1 MSPENNQKWYGNTN
15 TIPLQLQSKQTFRTG
30 CSAVSRIRGHVRH
43 RARPGAAHTTHIA
56 CVAPPP
62 ADVSAVREIKGA
74 HTHATC
80 NATSSAQNV
89 QPARHCSHVF
99 TSRLPDPSHA
109 ATLIVDSLRTNR
121 TMTQQGSPLRQLM
134 HRPLLQWLAR
144 HGRLEREASCL
155 SFGPRLSDYE
165 SAMCL

>member
-1 MSPENNQKWYGNTN
+1 MGNSIAPASMMETSVRHLPVWDFLGNQNGSTKESKVVSHTN

-30 CSAVSRIRGHVRH
+30 SSAVRAHLRHVRP
-43 RARPGAAHTTHIA
+43 RPRPGRGGRPHHATVA
-56 CVAPPP
+56 CVAPPA
-62 ADVSAVREIKGA
+62 ADSSAVREVKGA

-80 NATSSAQNV
+80 NATSSVQKV

-121 TMTQQGSPLRQLM
+121 TMT
-134 HRPLLQWLAR
+134 
-144 HGRLEREASCL
+144 
-155 SFGPRLSDYE
+155 
-165 SAMCL
+165 